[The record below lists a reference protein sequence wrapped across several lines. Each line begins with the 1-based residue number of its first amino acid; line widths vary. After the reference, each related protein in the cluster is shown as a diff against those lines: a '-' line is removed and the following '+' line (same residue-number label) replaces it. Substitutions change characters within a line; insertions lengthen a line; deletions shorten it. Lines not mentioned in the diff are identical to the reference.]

1 MNTSTDIHEEASVK
15 TKEQDDYGTAQTSIR
30 HHPQQRSAMK
40 EYAVAP
46 IHTSG
51 VALRHVGPRDATCVP
66 LSILTSN
73 LPNRDVLTSRP
84 SPLRCV
90 SPFARVQLLLPGEAE
105 SGSAG
110 VQTDKEYPGRRCA
123 NGASG
128 PGTQTFS
135 GATFFPPLD
144 TGVMPQKT
152 HCEPL
157 LDASYLAW
165 AAFSSH
171 VGPRFSRA
179 HITRTR

>member
-1 MNTSTDIHEEASVK
+1 MRLLPFTPAAS
-15 TKEQDDYGTAQTSIR
+15 
-30 HHPQQRSAMK
+30 HCAMS
-40 EYAVAP
+40 V
-46 IHTSG
+46 
-51 VALRHVGPRDATCVP
+51 PRDAPCVP

-128 PGTQTFS
+128 PWEKSPPGV
-135 GATFFPPLD
+135 FF
-144 TGVMPQKT
+144 TIG
-152 HCEPL
+152 HRCY
-157 LDASYLAW
+157 ASE
-165 AAFSSH
+165 
-171 VGPRFSRA
+171 
-179 HITRTR
+179 